1 MLSVLPGQRS
11 LISRCSCFGRVLRD
25 LSLELS
31 CNTFLLSFLSDPG
44 YFQFSTSCLAII
56 FGEIGQFFFFFVD
69 DLPVSLLMEFQAL
82 LDECVKLM
90 LLFLTSVH
98 IASHSGN
105 QTELLQLSV
114 SNLSQ

>member
-1 MLSVLPGQRS
+1 M
-11 LISRCSCFGRVLRD
+11 LRD
-25 LSLELS
+25 LNLELS

-56 FGEIGQFFFFFVD
+56 FGKIGQFFFFVD

-90 LLFLTSVH
+90 LLFLSSIH
-98 IASHSGN
+98 ITSHSGN
-105 QTELLQLSV
+105 RTELLQLSV
-114 SNLSQ
+114 CNLGQQLCV